1 MSLATERR
9 TIGLISVNV
18 GRPAPLG
25 TRRGKTV
32 LSGIVKRP
40 VAGALS
46 LTILN
51 LEGDG
56 QADLR
61 VHGGPEKA
69 VYAYPAEHLPR
80 WNAELGVEFGPG
92 TFGEN
97 LTVAG
102 ILEDEARIGDVWAWG
117 EARLQIC
124 QPRSPCYKL
133 ALRTNRP
140 DLLKRFIASGRTGW
154 YFRVLEPGTVD
165 TGAPIRLVERDA
177 AGLSVLDAHRAMHE
191 VGFHE
196 ETVGA
201 LIAHPALAATWR
213 NALLG

>member
-1 MSLATERR
+1 MSLAVEHR
-9 TIGLISVNV
+9 TIALVSVNV

-25 TRRGKTV
+25 KRRGQTV

-40 VAGALS
+40 VSGTLS
-46 LTILN
+46 LDTLN

-61 VHGGPEKA
+61 VHGGLEKA
-69 VYAYPAEHLPR
+69 VYAYPSEHLPV

-102 ILEDEARIGDVWAWG
+102 ILEDEARVGDIWAWG

-165 TGAPIRLVERDA
+165 TGSGIEVVEQDA
-177 AGLSVLDAHRAMHE
+177 AGLTVLDAHRAMHE
-191 VGFHE
+191 DAVPE
-196 ETVGA
+196 ETVRA
-201 LIAHPALAATWR
+201 LIGHPALAAMWR
-213 NALLG
+213 DALAG